1 MEASTIDA
9 GRVRER
15 ERVRERDRENR
26 TFLAYVCVIC
36 VPYYAALAYAV
47 YAFLSFVY

>member
-1 MEASTIDA
+1 MEASTVDA
-9 GRVRER
+9 GRVRK
-15 ERVRERDRENR
+15 RDRQNL
-26 TFLAYVCVIC
+26 TFLAYLFVVC